1 MPRYV
6 VERTFAGGVGVP
18 ANAEGASASRAIY
31 AINQEEGCTW
41 VQSFVSMDKKTTFCV
56 YDGPNPDAIRRA
68 AQRNA
73 MSVDRITEVRVL
85 DPFFYY

>member
-6 VERTFAGGVGVP
+6 VERTFAAGLGMPVSP
-18 ANAEGASASRAIY
+18 EGDNASRAIY
-31 AINQEEGCTW
+31 AISQEEGCTW
-41 VQSFVSMDKKTTFCV
+41 VQSYVSCDKKTTFCV

-68 AQRNA
+68 AERNA